1 MKLYFTTSLNNRMAD
16 DLEFARFILTSL
28 QRYNVKDWGEMCEED
43 KTLNDWAW
51 KHQKGRIVAR
61 YNHVK
66 DGEDIYIITT
76 FMADE
81 KQVELMFCHEY

>member
-1 MKLYFTTSLNNRMAD
+1 
-16 DLEFARFILTSL
+16 
-28 QRYNVKDWGEMCEED
+28 MCEED
-43 KTLNDWAW
+43 KALNDWAW